1 MESLLSTMLPQY
13 TESLDELVLFAHDW
27 KRPMIRS
34 VHHLLKIINHG
45 ADQFQINAK
54 LVSDHLSLIDD
65 VLKLVDEPIFFNNL
79 HERLSNIETIFMDTC
94 ISFLVNMISEPVIL
108 THIKQCKVADT
119 FLRLTSCKYEPLVFN
134 IYTLLAY
141 TTREEDIK
149 AMYNP
154 GRLLAATIE
163 SLKTT
168 FSQKHEKKT
177 QIEQLLETL
186 KGKNQVLE
194 ILFIAILL

>member
-27 KRPMIRS
+27 KRSMIRS
-34 VHHLLKIINHG
+34 VHHLLEIVNHG
-45 ADQFQINAK
+45 ADQFQINSK
-54 LVSDHLSLIDD
+54 LVRDHLSLIDD

-79 HERLSNIETIFMDTC
+79 RERLSNIETIFMDTC
-94 ISFLVNMISEPVIL
+94 ISFLVNMISEPAIL
-108 THIKQCKVADT
+108 THIKQCQVADT

-134 IYTLLAY
+134 VYTLLAY

-154 GRLLAATIE
+154 GRLLATILKA
-163 SLKTT
+163 LKTT
-168 FSQKHEKKT
+168 LDRTPNDKSH
-177 QIEQLLETL
+177 IEQLLETL
-186 KGKNQVLE
+186 KGKQLCNYP
-194 ILFIAILL
+194 AYTSS